1 MDLLNLKRITD
12 YEWELPKQEDMR
24 VPGMIYGNTEIIE
37 HLKEDVRLGKDW
49 NALKQIA
56 NVACMPGI
64 QKCSIALSDVHP
76 GYGFPIGGVGAFDSE
91 EGVITMG
98 GIGFDINCSVTALKT
113 SLKEEDIRKNAKPL
127 LNSLFKIVPA
137 GLGSTGKVR
146 LNFHQ

>member
-12 YEWELPKQEDMR
+12 YEWELPKQEEMR
-24 VPGMIYGNTEIIE
+24 VPGMIYGNMKIIE

-76 GYGFPIGGVGAFDSE
+76 GYGFPIGELVHL
-91 EGVITMG
+91 TQR
-98 GIGFDINCSVTALKT
+98 
-113 SLKEEDIRKNAKPL
+113 KE
-127 LNSLFKIVPA
+127 
-137 GLGSTGKVR
+137 
-146 LNFHQ
+146 